1 MAKSAIEQA
10 LSKAEKEF
18 FKKNREIAKEA
29 LKRAVPKV
37 RQDLYDLIEK
47 EVVEQYYDD
56 YTPSKY
62 KRTKNILNAFY
73 VLDTADDDGNVE
85 FKIGW
90 DHRYL
95 DGLYNSGSKYHQSGD
110 EWIDF
115 YSRSDDDNNGIVET
129 GWIFT
134 NFMEGIHPAYFV
146 DKETGLLIDNSVQG
160 YPSYLYL
167 KDALQKYSRQN
178 KARQILI
185 KELKKLYR

>member
-1 MAKSAIEQA
+1 MAKSVIEQA

-37 RQDLYDLIEK
+37 KQDLYDIIEK

-56 YTPSKY
+56 YAPSKY

-73 VLDTADDDGNVE
+73 VLDAADDDGNVE

-90 DHRYL
+90 DHRFL
-95 DGLYNSGSKYHQSGD
+95 EGLYRSGSKYHQSGD

-115 YSRSDDDNNGIVET
+115 YERSDDDDNGVVET

-146 DKETGLLIDNSVQG
+146 DKETGTLIDNSVHG

-167 KDALQKYSRQN
+167 RDALQKYSSQN
-178 KARQILI
+178 KARQRLI